1 MSLNIPLNRT
11 KSLSPLSKRF
21 LFTLCLILSL
31 STVVACSNE
40 DSAQTLATLE
50 GRIEHDGGNQFT
62 GSTQGSAAEGFD
74 ADAQV
79 VTIARITP
87 LGQAEVLFE
96 GRVDASGHFQV
107 QRPDIEGPLLVQV
120 HESSAQDVPMGRALV
135 LASQD
140 GRDLFVAPISPETSA
155 EADTFLALV
164 AAGHPFAEIDAIA
177 LMANI
182 SAEMASEIES
192 REVLAAAVWDA
203 QVAWLSVASED
214 AGQSVSA
221 SQAQSAK
228 LEAWAA
234 LVAEL
239 EASPDPTGESSA
251 WTRYELDAEAVLF
264 QSFGLRPNQ
273 QLTAWAASAIALKQS
288 VESSGESS
296 AAVEVTSFLGMW
308 REAEVS
314 WMAASQI
321 AAEGASAEA
330 SAAID
335 SAFSAYSQQLAAAS
349 SMDTVVEAQA
359 ELFAALVST
368 NPSEPSVMATLMQ
381 GETDLALPIDLESLG
396 AVLDASAELEL
407 ELAASLQVAAGS
419 SQSADLTAKT
429 LLSYRAKSLA
439 LVNSLTI
446 SLYGQASLDLLET
459 SLLMRT
465 QALFTTSS
473 H

>member
-1 MSLNIPLNRT
+1 
-11 KSLSPLSKRF
+11 
-21 LFTLCLILSL
+21 
-31 STVVACSNE
+31 
-40 DSAQTLATLE
+40 
-50 GRIEHDGGNQFT
+50 
-62 GSTQGSAAEGFD
+62 
-74 ADAQV
+74 
-79 VTIARITP
+79 
-87 LGQAEVLFE
+87 
-96 GRVDASGHFQV
+96 
-107 QRPDIEGPLLVQV
+107 
-120 HESSAQDVPMGRALV
+120 MGRALV

-221 SQAQSAK
+221 PQAPSAK

-321 AAEGASAEA
+321 AAERASAEA

-368 NPSEPSVMATLMQ
+368 NPSETSVMATLIQ
-381 GETDLALPIDLESLG
+381 PESSLALPIDLESLG